1 MFHGLTTETKTNSE
15 SFSSTL
21 PNTKLCPS
29 WVSGFSDAESSFS
42 LRIAKNSTRKSG
54 WRVLPIF
61 AIELDRRDTILLKRI
76 QEFFGVGIISDRK
89 NGKVSYYVQSFS
101 DITQVIIPHFSKH
114 PLLTKKRADFIL
126 FSMAVQ
132 LLNEKV
138 QSSVEGLQKIIN
150 IRASM
155 NKGLPE
161 LLKKAF
167 PNTVPVLRPEFNID
181 TIYHPNWLVGF
192 VDGEGC
198 FYVNMKITSSKLG
211 HQVLL
216 IFSLSQHS
224 RDETLFKCIVNYLG
238 YGIIEKVKTR
248 PNSVAFV
255 VYKFSD
261 IWDKLVPFFREYP
274 LQSVKLLN
282 FFDFCKIAN
291 LMLVKAHLT
300 KEGIEKISSI
310 KSQMNTGRSYK

>member
-1 MFHGLTTETKTNSE
+1 MFHGLITKTKTKSKL
-15 SFSSTL
+15 FFSTL
-21 PNTKLCPS
+21 LYTKLCPN

-42 LRIAKNSTRKSG
+42 LRIVRNNTRKSG

-76 QEFFGVGIISDRK
+76 QEFFGVGTISELN
-89 NGKVSYYVQSFS
+89 NGMVTYYVQSFS
-101 DITQVIIPHFSKH
+101 DLTQVIIPHFTKF
-114 PLLTKKRADFIL
+114 PLLTKKRKDFIL

-132 LLNEKV
+132 LLNEKA
-138 QSSVEGLQKIIN
+138 QSSLEGLQKIIN

-161 LLKKAF
+161 LLNKAF
-167 PNTVPVLRPEFNID
+167 PNTEPVHIPEFNVD
-181 TIYHPNWLVGF
+181 KIYHPNWLVGF

-198 FYVNMKITSSKLG
+198 FYVSVKKTSSKLG
-211 HQVLL
+211 NQVLL
-216 IFSLSQHS
+216 TFSLTQHS
-224 RDETLFKCIVNYLG
+224 RDEMLLNCIRNYLDCG
-238 YGIIEKVKTR
+238 VIEKVKTR

-261 IWDKLVPFFREYP
+261 SWGKLIPFFRIYS

-282 FFDFCKIAN
+282 FNDYCEIAN
-291 LMLVKAHLT
+291 LMDAKAHLT
-300 KEGIEKISSI
+300 KEGIDKINLI
-310 KSQMNTGRSYK
+310 KSQMNTGRFKK